1 MTTINRK
8 ALPLFCI
15 ILTAG
20 LILGPVQAAEK
31 YLGESPDLAVSI
43 AGANEYYPGKEVTIS
58 VLVENRA
65 TPGTKIIAPGQDQW
79 PDRPTTAKLVRV
91 ALLPGDAPVIIRT
104 DPQMIGDLPLGSSR
118 SVPFQVKIPEGA
130 RGGTYTLPV
139 DLQYTSI
146 SFAEQVGTDTQ
157 ILHYKDANIT
167 PSVEVKVRPRLVF
180 TVTNVTG
187 AEISSGQEG
196 ELAVTIRNN
205 GTFKGRD
212 ATVRIIRHDGSPVI
226 PVEGSAY
233 IGDFAPGDSFSTMF
247 RVRVPDDAQGTTY
260 PLDLVIRYRDDED
273 DLVDSD
279 RETIG
284 VPVHGRAEFSIEPA
298 EVTIPR
304 GLSRDIALTIR
315 NTGPVTL
322 RSAQARVKVIEP
334 FSSSKYTAAL
344 GDLAPGEEATVTV
357 SLAVDKS
364 ATRKVYGLDTEI
376 QYRDALDNIVVT
388 SPSTLRIAV
397 VDRNI
402 IESVTTNPVSISII
416 VAVILGAVYF
426 YYRRKKGE

>member
-1 MTTINRK
+1 
-8 ALPLFCI
+8 
-15 ILTAG
+15 
-20 LILGPVQAAEK
+20 
-31 YLGESPDLAVSI
+31 
-43 AGANEYYPGKEVTIS
+43 
-58 VLVENRA
+58 
-65 TPGTKIIAPGQDQW
+65 
-79 PDRPTTAKLVRV
+79 
-91 ALLPGDAPVIIRT
+91 
-104 DPQMIGDLPLGSSR
+104 
-118 SVPFQVKIPEGA
+118 
-130 RGGTYTLPV
+130 
-139 DLQYTSI
+139 
-146 SFAEQVGTDTQ
+146 
-157 ILHYKDANIT
+157 
-167 PSVEVKVRPRLVF
+167 
-180 TVTNVTG
+180 
-187 AEISSGQEG
+187 
-196 ELAVTIRNN
+196 
-205 GTFKGRD
+205 
-212 ATVRIIRHDGSPVI
+212 
-226 PVEGSAY
+226 
-233 IGDFAPGDSFSTMF
+233 
-247 RVRVPDDAQGTTY
+247 
-260 PLDLVIRYRDDED
+260 
-273 DLVDSD
+273 
-279 RETIG
+279 
-284 VPVHGRAEFSIEPA
+284 
-298 EVTIPR
+298 VTIPR